1 VLNWFGHPHSKS
13 PASIKKEQA
22 RLTDL
27 KAQVPGPSQLSLAEV
42 VIPGLPDEPP
52 ISMLR
57 DLVSR
62 SAIGAHLNAPE
73 RVIVERGL
81 MHAHNQTDVLS

>member
-1 VLNWFGHPHSKS
+1 
-13 PASIKKEQA
+13 
-22 RLTDL
+22 
-27 KAQVPGPSQLSLAEV
+27 V

-81 MHAHNQTDVLS
+81 MHSHNQTGVLS